1 MIKIAA
7 LLSTHNRLEK
17 TVKCLE
23 CLLNNK
29 TEKIEIYIV
38 ISDSSSDLNIG
49 IELKNKFP
57 SILYKKVNENVFWN
71 KGMID
76 SWKNSLKLNPDF
88 FLLLNDDTFLIKEAL
103 NRMLKEYNDIEKPAI
118 IV

>member
-38 ISDSSSDLNIG
+38 ISDSSSDLNVSNDTKTEKKQKNEDSSWQG
-49 IELKNKFP
+49 I
-57 SILYKKVNENVFWN
+57 
-71 KGMID
+71 
-76 SWKNSLKLNPDF
+76 NPETTTAFSD
-88 FLLLNDDTFLIKEAL
+88 IK
-103 NRMLKEYNDIEKPAI
+103 D
-118 IV
+118 